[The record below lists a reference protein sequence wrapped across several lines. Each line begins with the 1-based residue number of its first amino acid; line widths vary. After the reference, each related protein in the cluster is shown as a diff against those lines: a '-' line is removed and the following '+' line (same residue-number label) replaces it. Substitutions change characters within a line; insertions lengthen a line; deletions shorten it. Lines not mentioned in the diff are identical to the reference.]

1 MYMLFLPMLYR
12 VICVCIDLCT
22 LCENNK
28 KINDK
33 KKKNPAGRSTLNHL
47 KPGNITFG
55 VGAPD

>member
-1 MYMLFLPMLYR
+1 MIVKTCKRIFLPMLYR

-33 KKKNPAGRSTLNHL
+33 KFFMVIFRLYEPQKFYLSGK
-47 KPGNITFG
+47 
-55 VGAPD
+55 